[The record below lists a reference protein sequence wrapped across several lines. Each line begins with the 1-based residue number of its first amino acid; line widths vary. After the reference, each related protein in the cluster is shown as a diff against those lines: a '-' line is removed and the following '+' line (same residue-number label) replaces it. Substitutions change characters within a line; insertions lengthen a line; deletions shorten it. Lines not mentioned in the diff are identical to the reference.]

1 MIGFISGEPKNM
13 RLVYMLTLN
22 QVERGQQESSK
33 SKQRAQILNREE
45 VRQDL
50 ISYIESK
57 TNSLDL
63 KLMKR

>member
-1 MIGFISGEPKNM
+1 MIGFISGEPKN
-13 RLVYMLTLN
+13 LVYMLTLN